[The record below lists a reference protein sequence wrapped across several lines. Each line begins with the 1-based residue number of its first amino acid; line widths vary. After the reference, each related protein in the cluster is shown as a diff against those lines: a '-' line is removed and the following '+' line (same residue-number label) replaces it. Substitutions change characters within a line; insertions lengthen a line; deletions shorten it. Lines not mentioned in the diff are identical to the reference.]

1 MGEKWR
7 MRKTAYY
14 RRSWKRMKNWVCYR
28 KRMKSLGGKW
38 RKKRKTACYRR
49 NWKKMKNWV
58 CYRKRRKSLGE

>member
-1 MGEKWR
+1 MRR
-7 MRKTAYY
+7 MRKTVFC
-14 RRSWKRMKNWVCYR
+14 RRSWKMMKSWVCYR
-28 KRMKSLGGKW
+28 KRRKSLGGKL